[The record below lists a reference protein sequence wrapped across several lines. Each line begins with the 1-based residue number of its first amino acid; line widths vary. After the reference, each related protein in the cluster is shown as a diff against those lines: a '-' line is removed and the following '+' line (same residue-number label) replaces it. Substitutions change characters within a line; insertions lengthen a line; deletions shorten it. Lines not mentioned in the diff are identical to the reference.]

1 MKLEYNVHFNGT
13 ERCVAFEE
21 EPEEFE
27 NQLLEALSAKNS
39 LIKVK
44 DIFGRDAYFNPR
56 SISFIRTYKTE
67 EDENA

>member
-13 ERCVAFEE
+13 ERCVAFEK

-27 NQLLEALSAKNS
+27 RQLLDALSAKDS
-39 LIKVK
+39 LIKVT

-56 SISFIRTYKTE
+56 SISFIRTYKPE